1 MISRWPQYDPAL
13 EFAKEAADFEMVMA
27 AIKAIRIARSN
38 ADVPPSRKATVYL
51 KSEHAQQ
58 FLDAA
63 PFIERLAFASSVVAV
78 EEDFSIE
85 HAVHVVTDDARILL
99 PMDELIDK
107 EKELARLEREK
118 AGCEKEIKSF
128 EGKLAN
134 ENFVAKAPAHVVEA
148 ERAKLQKLRERYE
161 KILESIAAMK

>member
-1 MISRWPQYDPAL
+1 
-13 EFAKEAADFEMVMA
+13 MA

-38 ADVPPSRKATVYL
+38 ADVPRRARRPSTSRA
-51 KSEHAQQ
+51 EHAQQ

-99 PMDELIDK
+99 
-107 EKELARLEREK
+107 RWT
-118 AGCEKEIKSF
+118 S
-128 EGKLAN
+128 
-134 ENFVAKAPAHVVEA
+134 
-148 ERAKLQKLRERYE
+148 
-161 KILESIAAMK
+161 